1 MARVA
6 IDTRRLSE
14 LPSLCVK
21 TGEPTSTTRQQNF
34 ADIPGWTLLL
44 ILWGLIPFLI
54 AAGFARRKITIDLPA
69 SEETLRR
76 VRSVDFGA
84 VAGLVVAIGLL
95 VTGLVSET
103 AGFAWAG
110 IAVALATL
118 FGAALVRGVVWVSGR
133 LDGELLWLYGVHPRF
148 AEQAQPL
155 APPDLAHHIS
165 TRRWATGLLVAAL
178 IALGVLIF
186 LLVQVRA

>member
-6 IDTRRLSE
+6 IDTRRLGE
-14 LPSLCVK
+14 LPSLSVK
-21 TGEPTSTTRQQNF
+21 TGEPTETTHQQDF

-44 ILWGLIPFLI
+44 IFWGLIPFLI
-54 AAGFARRKITIDLPA
+54 AAGFARHKITVDLPA

-84 VAGLVVAIGLL
+84 VAGLVAAIGFL
-95 VTGLVSET
+95 VTALVSRQ

-118 FGAALVRGVVWVSGR
+118 LGGALVRELSG
-133 LDGELLWLYGVHPRF
+133 LQDGSTASSYGFTASIPDSQSKRNRRPLQISPIAYPRD
-148 AEQAQPL
+148 AG
-155 APPDLAHHIS
+155 
-165 TRRWATGLLVAAL
+165 RRDY
-178 IALGVLIF
+178 
-186 LLVQVRA
+186 Q